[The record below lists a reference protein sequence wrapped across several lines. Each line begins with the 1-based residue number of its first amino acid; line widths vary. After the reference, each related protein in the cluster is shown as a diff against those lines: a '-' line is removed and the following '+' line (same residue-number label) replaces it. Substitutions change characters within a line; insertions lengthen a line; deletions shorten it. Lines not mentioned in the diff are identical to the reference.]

1 MAMVSPAFL
10 FSYEESLLTFD
21 AGQVLSANQ
30 DLGIKVATPVGT
42 VFGQLAFGWLAD
54 VFGRKRMCRSH
65 IIAPM
70 SALCSSA
77 SIGKTALR

>member
-1 MAMVSPAFL
+1 MSMAMVSAAL
-10 FSYEESLLTFD
+10 LCAYEEALPTSD

-54 VFGRKRMCRSH
+54 VFGRKRMC
-65 IIAPM
+65 M
-70 SALCSSA
+70 C
-77 SIGKTALR
+77 

>member
-1 MAMVSPAFL
+1 MSMAMVSAAL
-10 FSYEESLLTFD
+10 LRAYEEASLTSY

-54 VFGRKRMCRSH
+54 VFGRKRMCRSYGM
-65 IIAPM
+65 AP
-70 SALCSSA
+70 SGVYTHQHAL
-77 SIGKTALR
+77 GRWH